1 MVKFCDVVESTG
13 SERLDFGRHLVKISD
28 IKDQTKDGDELLD
41 DNGVTMWNITFENND
56 GKHYEYFRFSGK
68 MANKTGYLLRA
79 IGLLEEDEKITECD
93 KDFKKDDVIDK
104 YLYIE
109 IVENKNATS
118 DKYKKQIKFD
128 GFEKYEGKAKT
139 KPKNEEV
146 EEDLLP
152 F

>member
-1 MVKFCDVVESTG
+1 
-13 SERLDFGRHLVKISD
+13 
-28 IKDQTKDGDELLD
+28 
-41 DNGVTMWNITFENND
+41 
-56 GKHYEYFRFSGK
+56 

-79 IGLLEEDEKITECD
+79 IGLLAEDEKITECN

-128 GFEKYEGKAKT
+128 GFEKYEGKAK
-139 KPKNEEV
+139 PKKEEV
-146 EEDLLP
+146 EEVDSLP